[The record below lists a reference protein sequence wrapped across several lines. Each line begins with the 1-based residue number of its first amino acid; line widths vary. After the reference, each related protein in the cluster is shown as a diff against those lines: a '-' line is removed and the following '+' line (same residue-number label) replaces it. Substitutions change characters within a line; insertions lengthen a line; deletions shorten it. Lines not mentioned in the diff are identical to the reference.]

1 MSIQRL
7 TASEWVAQQEAR
19 RRVIPDH
26 LRAAHGILYGVLL
39 SLVLWGLFGALFFV
53 TKVVLR

>member
-1 MSIQRL
+1 MVTKVYL
-7 TASEWVAQQEAR
+7 TPEQGVAQQEAR

-39 SLVLWGLFGALFFV
+39 SLVLWGLSAPCFS
-53 TKVVLR
+53 